1 MGRKPTRNMNLPAGM
16 RARHRGDKTYYF
28 YDLGGK
34 PRKEKSLGSDYIEAV
49 RKWSELEQ
57 SKVPAAPVVM
67 FAAAANK
74 YVAEVLPTKSPRTR
88 SDNVKELDNLREF
101 FKDAPL
107 DEIEPMHVRAY
118 FRWRAKKAR
127 EWYEEKGRAA
137 PLDAGHVRANRE
149 VALLS
154 HVFNFARDSGLTR
167 APNPCAGV
175 KRNEE
180 EGRDVYVEDDVFAA
194 VYKAADQPLRDA
206 MDLAYLTGQRPADT
220 LRFDERHI
228 NGSAELEIQQGKTKK
243 KLRIAVVGELAAV
256 VERIRARKKG
266 YKVVSTALVV
276 NESGERLG
284 RDALRSRF
292 DKAREA
298 AGIDKD
304 AFQFRDL
311 RAKAG
316 TDKTDSAGDIR
327 QAQKQLGHSSI
338 AMTERYVR
346 NRRGDKIKPTR

>member
-1 MGRKPTRNMNLPAGM
+1 MGRKPTRNTNLPAGM
-16 RARHRGDKTYYF
+16 RARHRGAKTYYF

-34 PRKEKSLGSDYIEAV
+34 PRKELALGTDYVEAV

-57 SKVPAAPVVM
+57 AKAPVGAIVT
-67 FAAAANK
+67 FDQAATR
-74 YVAEVLPTKSPRTR
+74 YVADVLPTKSPRTR

-101 FKDAPL
+101 FAGAPL
-107 DEIEPMHVRAY
+107 DEIEPTHVRAY
-118 FRWRAKKAR
+118 FRWRAEKAR
-127 EWYEEKGRAA
+127 KWYEEKGRTA
-137 PLDAGHVRANRE
+137 PHDAGHVRANRE
-149 VALLS
+149 VALFS
-154 HVFNFARDSGLTR
+154 HVFNYARDSGLTK

-175 KRNEE
+175 KRNVE

-228 NGSAELEIQQGKTKK
+228 NGTNELEIQQGKTKK
-243 KLRIAVVGELAAV
+243 KLRIAVVGELAVV

-276 NESGERLG
+276 NESGQRLG

-292 DKAREA
+292 DKARET
-298 AGIDKD
+298 AGIEKD

-316 TDKTDSAGDIR
+316 TDKTDMSGDIR
-327 QAQKQLGHSSI
+327 QAQIQLGHSSL
-338 AMTERYVR
+338 AMTEHYVR
-346 NRRGDKIKPTR
+346 QRRGDKVKPTR

>member
-1 MGRKPTRNMNLPAGM
+1 MGRKPTRNTNLPAGM
-16 RARHRGDKTYYF
+16 RARHRGAKTYYF

-34 PRKEKSLGSDYIEAV
+34 PRKELALGTDYVAAV

-57 SKVPAAPVVM
+57 AKTPAAAIVT
-67 FAAAANK
+67 FDQAATR
-74 YVAEVLPTKSPRTR
+74 YVGDVLPTKSPRTR

-101 FKDAPL
+101 FKGAPL
-107 DEIEPMHVRAY
+107 DEIEPAHIRAY
-118 FRWRAKKAR
+118 FRWRAEKAR
-127 EWYEEKGRAA
+127 KWYEEKGRTA
-137 PLDAGHVRANRE
+137 PHDAGHVRANRE
-149 VALLS
+149 VALFS
-154 HVFNFARDSGLTR
+154 HVFNYARDSGLTK

-175 KRNEE
+175 KRNAE

-220 LRFDERHI
+220 LRFDERYI
-228 NGSAELEIQQGKTKK
+228 NGTNELEIQQGKTKK
-243 KLRIAVVGELAAV
+243 KLRIAVVGELAVV

-276 NESGERLG
+276 NESGQRLG

-298 AGIDKD
+298 AGIEKGD
-304 AFQFRDL
+304 FQFRDL

-316 TDKTDSAGDIR
+316 TDKTDASGDIR
-327 QAQKQLGHSSI
+327 QAQIQLGHSSL
-338 AMTERYVR
+338 AMTEHYVR
-346 NRRGDKIKPTR
+346 QRRGDKVKPTR